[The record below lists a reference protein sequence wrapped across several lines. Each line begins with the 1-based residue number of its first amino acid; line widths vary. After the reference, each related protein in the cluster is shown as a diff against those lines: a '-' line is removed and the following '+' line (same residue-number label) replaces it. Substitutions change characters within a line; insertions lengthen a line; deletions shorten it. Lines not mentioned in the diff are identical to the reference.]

1 MEDHEKEELER
12 IYKAIRIE
20 REMALNI
27 AMAKLENAAKMSRYK
42 EDRYNI
48 FGTIT
53 SRIKTFD
60 STVEKCQRRGY
71 QLSSDSIC
79 KNVLDIAGI
88 RIVTPFRDDIYS
100 VVEILH
106 HIPGLFIGDEKDYVS
121 SPKENGYS
129 SYHLQT
135 QLEISNAINGGTK
148 LVPVEIQVRD
158 KAMDLWAT
166 TEHIVK
172 YKNLTASPKAAE
184 HYRNIAEL
192 LRRVDELAVELR
204 DFGRIDASADEKKE

>member
-1 MEDHEKEELER
+1 MEDHEKMKELER
-12 IYKAIRIE
+12 DFKIIRVE

-27 AMAKLENAAKMSRYK
+27 AIARLENAVKICNR
-42 EDRYNI
+42 EGRYNI

-53 SRIKTFD
+53 SRIKTFE
-60 STVEKCQRRGY
+60 SVIEKCQRRGY
-71 QLSSDSIC
+71 GLSIDDIR
-79 KNVLDIAGI
+79 KKVLDIAGI
-88 RIVTPFRDDIYS
+88 RIVTPFRDDTYS

-106 HIPGLFIGDEKDYVS
+106 HIPGFYIIDEKDYVF

-135 QLEISNAINGGTK
+135 QLEISSSVNGETK

-172 YKNLTASPKAAE
+172 YKNLAASPNASE
-184 HYRNIAEL
+184 HYKRIAEL
-192 LRRVDELAVELR
+192 LRKVDELAIELR
-204 DFGRIDASADEKKE
+204 DFGRIDIPTDE